1 MGIIFKRQGR
11 TINLHK
17 IENQTDYY
25 NPTISNDIN
34 NNNIIQRS
42 DHTM

>member
-1 MGIIFKRQGR
+1 MGIKFKRQG

-34 NNNIIQRS
+34 NNNITQRS